1 MEVPPGATPRTSP
14 AAAQSTHAPVDAHS
28 LSAAA
33 GGVPPSG
40 GRWLG
45 LDRPQSAWDAPGHGC
60 RLAAG
65 SEILGVACEGHAVG
79 A

>member
-1 MEVPPGATPRTSP
+1 MGAGRDPERDGLEGCRHRSAGGAVHRWGRVEVEVPPGATPRASP

-40 GRWLG
+40 GRWLW
-45 LDRPQSAWDAPGHGC
+45 A
-60 RLAAG
+60 
-65 SEILGVACEGHAVG
+65 
-79 A
+79 